1 MNTIFSIDGLFW
13 VLAAIA
19 VFAIGSA
26 VTFRSWHH
34 FARRARGNPGYALP
48 RQGPPTALDQIFD
61 ALEVDKSGLNGV
73 KSVFDNSDAFAGRVH
88 SAQLAGRSLDVMT
101 YIWRTDLTGWLLLRD
116 VLAAADRGTRVRLLL
131 DDIAVQGFDPVFLAL
146 SQHKNIEVRLFNPL
160 RNRGHVLQRIL
171 ETALGLSRYNRR
183 LHSKAWIVD
192 GRLGIVGGRNIGD
205 TYFGRSGR
213 GFPGTLFAGIRP
225 RISRDADL
233 MLCGP
238 CVAELETVFDS
249 YWNLS
254 LVLPIKALLPD
265 LKMGLKW
272 FRRQVARRCGSAE
285 AVGFLSDALG
295 DDIAPTALTKAIHW
309 TDKVRVLAD
318 PAEKAFGRRKS
329 AWMYEHVRDLL
340 ATAKHDVHLITPYF
354 VPSAEGLADLEAI
367 SRRGVKVSLLTNALA
382 ASDNILV
389 HGAYRHYRAPLL
401 AAGAH
406 LFEFAPPRQQ
416 GMQRDVLHSKVFII
430 DHKQVLIGSLN
441 LDMRS
446 AYTNAE
452 LGVVVEHPA
461 LVTEALT
468 AFHHASGPKQAYALT
483 YENGTIVWRV
493 KRSTVPSRM
502 TTEPEAP
509 LVRRA
514 LSWTVGHLPIHAW
527 L

>member
-1 MNTIFSIDGLFW
+1 MTIVFGIEGAFW
-13 VLAAIA
+13 ILAAVA
-19 VFAIGSA
+19 VFSVGSV
-26 VTFRSWHH
+26 VTLRSWHR
-34 FARRARGNPGYALP
+34 FARRARGNPGFALP
-48 RQGPPTALDQIFD
+48 RKGVPTALDQIFD
-61 ALEVDKSGLNGV
+61 ALEADKSGLNGV
-73 KSVFDNSDAFAGRVH
+73 MSVFDNSDAFAARVH

-131 DDIAVQGFDPVFLAL
+131 DDIAIQGFDPVFLAL

-160 RNRGHVLQRIL
+160 RNRGHVLRRIL

-192 GRLGIVGGRNIGD
+192 GRLGIVGGRNIAD

-213 GFPGTLFAGIRP
+213 GISGMLFAGIRP

-238 CVAELETVFDS
+238 CVAELEAVFDS

-254 LVLPIKALLPD
+254 LVLPIKALLPG
-265 LKMGLKW
+265 LKMGLKR
-272 FRRQVARRCGSAE
+272 FRRQVVRRCGSAE
-285 AVGFLSDALG
+285 SVDFLSDTLG
-295 DDIAPTALTKAIHW
+295 CENATMVLTNRMHW

-318 PAEKAFGRRKS
+318 PPEKAFGRRQT
-329 AWMYEHVRDLL
+329 AWMHEHVRDLL
-340 ATAKHDVHLITPYF
+340 AAAKHDVRLITPYF
-354 VPSAEGLADLEAI
+354 VPGADGLADIEAI
-367 SRRGVKVSLLTNALA
+367 ARRGVKLSLLTNALA

-401 AAGAH
+401 AAGAQ
-406 LFEFAPPRQQ
+406 LFEFAPSRQK
-416 GMQRDVLHSKVFII
+416 GMQRDVLHSKVFVI
-430 DHKQVLIGSLN
+430 DHRQVFIGSLN
-441 LDMRS
+441 FDMRS

-461 LVTEALT
+461 LVTEALV
-468 AFHHASGPKQAYALT
+468 AFTHDSGPEQAYALT
-483 YENGTIVWRV
+483 YENSAIVWQVARAGV
-493 KRSTVPSRM
+493 APRM
-502 TTEPEAP
+502 TVEPEAP
-509 LVRRA
+509 LVWRA
-514 LSWTVGHLPIHAW
+514 LSWTVGHLPIHSW